1 MTHPRADNW
10 LPRPDEFGPSAAR
23 RPETDMLSGRGFWW
37 LWSLAIAAA
46 GALITAWAE
55 QWFQRGVPIL
65 VGVLGSFV
73 IGAIE
78 ASLIQRRAG
87 KHTGIASAP
96 HLFLAGAGTVL
107 SLALVLSA
115 AMLPSI
121 ECAIAAVLCAAS
133 VGVLLARACQDCHP
147 PNGTAPGRQHHA

>member
-1 MTHPRADNW
+1 MVP
-10 LPRPDEFGPSAAR
+10 AR
-23 RPETDMLSGRGFWW
+23 R
-37 LWSLAIAAA
+37 
-46 GALITAWAE
+46 
-55 QWFQRGVPIL
+55 PIL

-78 ASLIQRRAG
+78 ASLIQRRLG

-96 HLFLAGAGTVL
+96 HLILAGAGTVL

-133 VGVLLARACQDCHP
+133 VGVFLTRACQDCHRP
-147 PNGTAPGRQHHA
+147 DATAPGPQHHP

>member
-10 LPRPDEFGPSAAR
+10 LPRPDEAGPSAAR

-37 LWSLAIAAA
+37 LWSLAVAAA
-46 GALITAWAE
+46 GAVVTAWAE
-55 QWFQRGVPIL
+55 HWFQRGVPIL

-78 ASLIQRRAG
+78 ASLIQRRLG
-87 KHTGIASAP
+87 KRTGMPSAP
-96 HLFLAGAGTVL
+96 HLILAGAGTVL
-107 SLALVLSA
+107 GLALVLSA

-133 VGVLLARACQDCHP
+133 VGVFLARACQDCHRP
-147 PNGTAPGRQHHA
+147 DATAPRRQHHS